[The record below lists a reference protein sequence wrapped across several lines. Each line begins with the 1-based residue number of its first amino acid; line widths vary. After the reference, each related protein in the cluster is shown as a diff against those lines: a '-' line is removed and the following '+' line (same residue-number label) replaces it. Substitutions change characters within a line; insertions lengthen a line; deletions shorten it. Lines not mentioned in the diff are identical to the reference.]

1 MRVFA
6 LPEMVII
13 AWPPALISGGAVLP
27 PLLPVRPLSE
37 EIGMR
42 GVTTTQYALILAAV
56 AVIVFGTYLAL
67 GSNVRFLVSG
77 VDSVL
82 TTTSGGASQATPT
95 P

>member
-1 MRVFA
+1 
-6 LPEMVII
+6 LPGGYST
-13 AWPPALISGGAVLP
+13 WPPGTDLGRSGSHPHRYRSA
-27 PLLPVRPLSE
+27 RFSE

-56 AVIVFGTYLAL
+56 AVVVFGTYLAL

-77 VDSVL
+77 VDSAL